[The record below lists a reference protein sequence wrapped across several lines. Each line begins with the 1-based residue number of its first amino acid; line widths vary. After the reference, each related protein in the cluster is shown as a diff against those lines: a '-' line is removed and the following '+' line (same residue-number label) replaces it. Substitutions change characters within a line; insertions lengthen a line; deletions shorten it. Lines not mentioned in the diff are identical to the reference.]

1 MKASPSFILA
11 SGTLASTWPTLIAI
25 ELTWPGVPVTA
36 WASMRPCV
44 S

>member
-1 MKASPSFILA
+1 MKTSPSAISA
-11 SGTLASTWPTLIAI
+11 SGIFLSTWPTLIAI

-36 WASMRPCV
+36 WASMRPWV